1 MGEMG
6 TPPGAEEQGEQLSI
20 QDYLSPTE
28 KLLGVHQPFYATSH
42 RVIRLEPRP
51 GPKGG
56 LLLEIPYHQLNAVRL
71 VHQVSHPM
79 LAAGAVLVVLGL
91 YLATLPLLTAVLPIL
106 VGAALLFFGARGR
119 PSYYQL
125 HAVDLTSEAE
135 RWWRLEYP
143 RSGSFIATLRHAIGQ
158 GVAGEGPAGFA

>member
-1 MGEMG
+1 MLRKATETAGK
-6 TPPGAEEQGEQLSI
+6 LSI

-28 KLLGVHQPFYATSH
+28 KLLGVYQPFYATSH

-51 GPKGG
+51 GPEGKR
-56 LLLEIPYHQLNAVRL
+56 LLEISYHQLNAVRL

-79 LAAGAVLVVLGL
+79 LAAGTVLVVLGL
-91 YLATLPLLTAVLPIL
+91 YLATLPLLTSVFPIL
-106 VGAALLFFGARGR
+106 AGAAFLFFGARGR
-119 PSYYQL
+119 PCYYQL

-143 RSGSFIATLRHAIGQ
+143 KSGSFIATLRHAIGQ
-158 GVAGEGPAGFA
+158 EVAGEEPAGLA